1 MKQPLGQWAC
11 KQREHVVPTR
21 TLTKNCD
28 VIRVTTK
35 GADIALH
42 PSEGSNDV
50 QRTEVS
56 NCAGTAPHGGVCE
69 PSEWPQSIID
79 RNHDHV
85 LLSNKARK
93 VIGVLMPS
101 GISTPMD
108 PNHDRYGLSTGCG
121 CRDIEVKTVF
131 GTDR

>member
-1 MKQPLGQWAC
+1 MMSS
-11 KQREHVVPTR
+11 VPK
-21 TLTKNCD
+21 LAI
-28 VIRVTTK
+28 VP
-35 GADIALH
+35 G
-42 PSEGSNDV
+42 PSP
-50 QRTEVS
+50 RR
-56 NCAGTAPHGGVCE
+56 VCE

-108 PNHDRYGLSTGCG
+108 PNMTGAG
-121 CRDIEVKTVF
+121 SVPMRVP
-131 GTDR
+131 